1 MIIPLLRRG
10 EPYRL
15 VKSPGLPQT
24 FIRADEPLE
33 GMPELIGPSLAATAI
48 SEDEKFLR
56 NLLVSPHV
64 KRLNIGPIPTCR
76 IAWDQSHERN
86 LLEHRY
92 EQRAI
97 QRQPTDKLAAF

>member
-1 MIIPLLRRG
+1 MIIPLVRCG

-15 VKSPGLPQT
+15 EMSPGLRQT
-24 FIRADEPLE
+24 FTRAGGPLE
-33 GMPELIGPSLAATAI
+33 GMPELIGPSRAVTAI

-56 NLLVSPHV
+56 NLLDSPNV

-76 IAWDQSHERN
+76 IAWDQSHEGN
-86 LLEHRY
+86 LLEHLY

-97 QRQPTDKLAAF
+97 QRQPTD

>member
-1 MIIPLLRRG
+1 MIIPLLRCG

-15 VKSPGLPQT
+15 MKSPGLPQT
-24 FIRADEPLE
+24 FTRAGEALE

-56 NLLVSPHV
+56 NLLNSPNV
-64 KRLNIGPIPTCR
+64 KRLNIGSIPTCR
-76 IAWDQSHERN
+76 IAWDQSHEGN
-86 LLEHRY
+86 LLEHLY

-97 QRQPTDKLAAF
+97 QRQPTD